1 MFSKYSSRILSQS
14 LMVFS
19 AALLSFTSMAHND
32 EFVYLDQG
40 WTQAERQAFYETP
53 QGSLLIPLKWYL
65 ALEKSNSYRLF
76 SSRRNIKKYNYIN
89 KRSTDGAVLNLPVG
103 FAVEPQTDG
112 QDWMGYTCAGCHTTE
127 IEYNDKKIRV
137 DGAPALADFAS
148 FISDMHQ
155 AVILTSQDDAK
166 FSRFAYRV
174 LGNLDPAATLALREE
189 LISFAD
195 EVISFDSRNLT
206 SNEYGYGRLDAFG
219 IIMNEVFGDDL
230 HAPVNINEPNA
241 PTSYPYLWGT
251 PRHDWVQWNGSANN
265 PFGRNVGEV
274 LGTFGKVDLV
284 NLATLGKSSA
294 RGLGVIQLEQLV
306 SSLQTPYWPEQ
317 HLGAI
322 DQAKAAQ
329 GRAIYESSIGGE
341 PSCEYCH
348 ALKDENGQYPLT
360 PAEENAFGVQ
370 FVETKMTP
378 LSEIG
383 TDPTMA
389 LNFATR
395 SVSTA
400 HLAPFLPA
408 PFTGATELPAPALL
422 SILVGLAS
430 QSSLAEIDPPLT
442 QAELYDAIG
451 YRVKAPGL
459 PPYAPKN
466 LLAYRAAPLDGVW
479 ATAPYLHNGSVQNL
493 TELLTPPS
501 QRKSSFYVGSRDFD
515 PVNVG
520 FESEDDYYG
529 YGHRGE
535 SLLDTTLQGNSNAG
549 HDYGVYLTAQ
559 EKDALIEFMKTL

>member
-1 MFSKYSSRILSQS
+1 MFSKYSSRFLKQSILG
-14 LMVFS
+14 LS
-19 AALLSFTSMAHND
+19 AVLLSFSSMADDSDDD
-32 EFVYLDQG
+32 ELVYLDQG
-40 WTQAERQAFYETP
+40 WTQIERQAFYETP

-65 ALEKSNSYRLF
+65 ALEKANSHKLF
-76 SSRRNIKKYNYIN
+76 SHRSNIKKYNYIIKN
-89 KRSTDGAVLNLPVG
+89 RYDGVVRDLPVG
-103 FAVEPQTDG
+103 FAVEPQTNG
-112 QDWMGYTCAGCHTTE
+112 EDWMGYTCAGCHTTE
-127 IEYNDKKIRV
+127 IEYDDKNIRV

-148 FISDMHQ
+148 FIADMHQ
-155 AVILTSQDDAK
+155 AVIVTSQDDAK
-166 FSRFAYRV
+166 FARFAARV
-174 LGNLDPAATLALREE
+174 IGNTDAAATLALREE

-195 EVISFDSRNLT
+195 DVSSFDSRNQT

-230 HAPVNINEPNA
+230 HAPVNFNEPNA
-241 PTSYPYLWGT
+241 PVSYPYLWGT

-284 NLATLGKSSA
+284 NLGTLGKSSA
-294 RGLGVIQLEQLV
+294 RGLELIQLEQLV
-306 SSLQTPYWPEQ
+306 ASLQTPYWPEE

-322 DQAKAAQ
+322 DQAKAAL
-329 GRAIYESSIGGE
+329 GRIIYESSIGGE
-341 PSCEYCH
+341 PSCSYCH

-360 PAEENAFGVQ
+360 PAEENAFGAQ
-370 FVETKMTP
+370 FVVTEMTP
-378 LSEIG
+378 LAEIG

-389 LNFATR
+389 LNFAAR
-395 SVSTA
+395 NVSTA

-430 QSSLAEIDPPLT
+430 QGSIATIDPPLT
-442 QAELYDAIG
+442 DAELAAAIG

-459 PPYAPKN
+459 PPYRPKN

-501 QRKSSFYVGSRDFD
+501 QRKTSFYVGSRDFD

-520 FESEDDYYG
+520 FESEDDKYT
-529 YGHRGE
+529 
-535 SLLDTTLQGNSNAG
+535 SLLDTTLIGNSNAG
-549 HDYGVYLTAQ
+549 HDYGVYLTDQ
-559 EKDALIEFMKTL
+559 EKSALIEFMKTL

>member
-1 MFSKYSSRILSQS
+1 MFLKTSSQIITRSMI
-14 LMVFS
+14 VFS
-19 AALLSFTSMAHND
+19 AALMSFSTMAHN
-32 EFVYLDQG
+32 ETVYLDQG
-40 WTQAERQAFYETP
+40 WTQAQRQAFYETP

-65 ALEKSNSYRLF
+65 ALEKANSSKLF
-76 SSRRNIKKYNYIN
+76 SKKGNIKDYNYIIKN
-89 KRSTDGAVLNLPVG
+89 STDGSVLNLPVG
-103 FAVEPQTDG
+103 FAVEPQAG
-112 QDWMGYTCAGCHTTE
+112 GEDWMGYTCAGCHTTE
-127 IEYNDKKIRV
+127 IEYNNKNIRI
-137 DGAPALADFAS
+137 DGGPALADFAS
-148 FISDMHQ
+148 FISDLHQ
-155 AVILTSQDDAK
+155 AVILTSQDNAK
-166 FSRFAYRV
+166 FSRFAQRV
-174 LGNLDPAATLALREE
+174 LGDTDPSATLALREE

-195 EVISFDSRNLT
+195 DVSAFDSRNQT

-241 PTSYPYLWGT
+241 PVSYPYLWGT

-284 NLATLGKSSA
+284 NLSSLGQSSA
-294 RGLGVIQLEQLV
+294 RGLGVIQLESLV
-306 SSLQTPYWPEQ
+306 ASLQTPYWPEQ
-317 HLGAI
+317 YLGAI
-322 DQAKAAQ
+322 DQAKATQ
-329 GRAIYESSIGGE
+329 GRAIYERSVGGE
-341 PSCEYCH
+341 HSCSYCH
-348 ALKDENGQYPLT
+348 ALKDATGQYPLT

-370 FVETKMTP
+370 FVLTEMTP

-395 SVSTA
+395 TVSTA

-430 QSSLAEIDPPLT
+430 QNSIAQIDPPLT
-442 QAELYDAIG
+442 QAETLAAIG
-451 YRVKAPGL
+451 FRVKAPSL
-459 PPYAPKN
+459 PPYRPKN
-466 LLAYRAAPLDGVW
+466 LLAYRAAPLEGVW

-493 TELLTPPS
+493 ADLLTPPS

-520 FESEDDYYG
+520 FEGKEDSDT
-529 YGHRGE
+529 
-535 SLLDTTLQGNSNAG
+535 SLLDTSLQGNSNAG